1 MREDGDKGSV
11 RELLLGIA
19 LGLGAGISPGPLL
32 GLVLTSTLRRG
43 FGAGVRVALVPLPTD
58 APIVLLSVFVLESLP
73 AMAVRALGVA
83 GGAYVIYLGAGTLRG
98 ARTAE
103 LSAARNASSRRD
115 ILQGAL
121 VKALSPHPWLFWIS
135 VGGPLLVNA
144 WGDAPVRGV
153 TFLVGF
159 YGLLVGTKVVVA
171 RAATT
176 GRQRMSE
183 RWYQRALLG
192 AGVLL
197 SVAGAL
203 LIWEFLG
210 IR

>member
-1 MREDGDKGSV
+1 M
-11 RELLLGIA
+11 
-19 LGLGAGISPGPLL
+19 
-32 GLVLTSTLRRG
+32 
-43 FGAGVRVALVPLPTD
+43 
-58 APIVLLSVFVLESLP
+58 
-73 AMAVRALGVA
+73 
-83 GGAYVIYLGAGTLRG
+83 
-98 ARTAE
+98 
-103 LSAARNASSRRD
+103 N
-115 ILQGAL
+115 
-121 VKALSPHPWLFWIS
+121 ALSPHPWLFWNS

-171 RAATT
+171 RAAAT

>member
-1 MREDGDKGSV
+1 MREDGDNRSV
-11 RELLLGIA
+11 RELLLGIV

-32 GLVLTSTLRRG
+32 GLVLTSTLKRG
-43 FGAGVRVALVPLPTD
+43 FGAGVRVALAPLLTD
-58 APIVLLSVFVLESLP
+58 APIVLLTVFVLESLP
-73 AMAVRALGVA
+73 APAVRALGVA

-103 LSAARNASSRRD
+103 LSAARNSSSRTD
-115 ILQGAL
+115 ILRGAL
-121 VKALSPHPWLFWIS
+121 VNALSPHPWLFWLS

-153 TFLVGF
+153 AFLVGF
-159 YGLLVGTKVVVA
+159 YSLLVGTKIVVA
-171 RAATT
+171 RAAAA
-176 GRQRMSE
+176 GRLRMSE
-183 RWYQRALLG
+183 WWYQRALLG

-197 SVAGAL
+197 SVAGVL

-210 IR
+210 VR

>member
-1 MREDGDKGSV
+1 MREEGDKGNV

-32 GLVLTSTLRRG
+32 GLVLTSTLKRG
-43 FGAGVRVALVPLPTD
+43 FGAGVRVALAPLLTD
-58 APIVLLSVFVLESLP
+58 APIVLLSLFVLESLP
-73 AMAVRALGVA
+73 APAVRALGVA
-83 GGAYVIYLGAGTLRG
+83 GGAYVIYLGTQALRG

-115 ILQGAL
+115 ILRGAL
-121 VKALSPHPWLFWIS
+121 VNALSPHPWLFWLS
-135 VGGPLLVNA
+135 AGGPLLVNA

-159 YGLLVGTKVVVA
+159 YGLLVGTKILVA
-171 RAATT
+171 RAVTA

-183 RWYQRALLG
+183 RWYQRALLA

-197 SVAGAL
+197 SVAGVL

-210 IR
+210 VR

>member
-1 MREDGDKGSV
+1 M

-32 GLVLTSTLRRG
+32 GLVLTSTLKRG
-43 FGAGVRVALVPLPTD
+43 FGAGVRVALAPLLTD
-58 APIVLLSVFVLESLP
+58 APIVLLSLFVLESLP
-73 AMAVRALGVA
+73 APAVRALGVA
-83 GGAYVIYLGAGTLRG
+83 GGAYVIYLGTQALRG

-115 ILQGAL
+115 ILRGAL
-121 VKALSPHPWLFWIS
+121 VNALSPHPWLFWLS
-135 VGGPLLVNA
+135 AGGPLLVKA

-153 TFLVGF
+153 MFLVGF
-159 YGLLVGTKVVVA
+159 YGLLVGTKIVVA
-171 RAATT
+171 LAAAA

-183 RWYQRALLG
+183 RWYQLALLA

-203 LIWEFLG
+203 LIWEFLAV
-210 IR
+210 R

>member
-1 MREDGDKGSV
+1 M

-32 GLVLTSTLRRG
+32 GLVLTSTLKRG
-43 FGAGVRVALVPLPTD
+43 FGAGVRVALAPLLTD
-58 APIVLLSVFVLESLP
+58 APIVLLSLFVLESLP
-73 AMAVRALGVA
+73 APAVRALGVA
-83 GGAYVIYLGAGTLRG
+83 GGAYVIYLGIQALRG
-98 ARTAE
+98 ARKAE

-115 ILQGAL
+115 ILRGAL
-121 VKALSPHPWLFWIS
+121 VNALSPHPWLFWLS
-135 VGGPLLVNA
+135 AGGPLLVNA
-144 WGDAPVRGV
+144 WGDAPLRRV

-159 YGLLVGTKVVVA
+159 YGLLVGTKIVVA
-171 RAATT
+171 RAVAA
-176 GRQRMSE
+176 GRQRMGE
-183 RWYQRALLG
+183 RWYGRALLG

-210 IR
+210 VR

>member
-1 MREDGDKGSV
+1 M

-32 GLVLTSTLRRG
+32 GLVLTSTLKRG
-43 FGAGVRVALVPLPTD
+43 FGAGVRVALAPLLTD
-58 APIVLLSVFVLESLP
+58 APIVLLSLFVLESLP
-73 AMAVRALGVA
+73 APAVRALGVA
-83 GGAYVIYLGAGTLRG
+83 GGAYVIYLGTQALRG

-115 ILQGAL
+115 ILRGAL
-121 VKALSPHPWLFWIS
+121 VNALSPHPWLFWLS
-135 VGGPLLVNA
+135 AGGPLLVKA

-153 TFLVGF
+153 MFLVGF
-159 YGLLVGTKVVVA
+159 YGLLVGTKIVVA
-171 RAATT
+171 VAAAA
-176 GRQRMSE
+176 GRQKMSE
-183 RWYQRALLG
+183 RWYQLALLA

-203 LIWEFLG
+203 LIGELLAV
-210 IR
+210 R

>member
-1 MREDGDKGSV
+1 M
-11 RELLLGIA
+11 RELLIGIA

-32 GLVLTSTLRRG
+32 GLVLTSTLKRG
-43 FGAGVRVALVPLPTD
+43 FGAGVRVALAPLLTD

-73 AMAVRALGVA
+73 APAVRALGVA
-83 GGAYVIYLGAGTLRG
+83 GGAYVIYLGTQALRG

-103 LSAARNASSRRD
+103 LSTARNDSSRRD
-115 ILQGAL
+115 ILRGAL
-121 VKALSPHPWLFWIS
+121 VNALSPHPWLFWLS
-135 VGGPLLVNA
+135 AGGPLLVNA

-153 TFLVGF
+153 TFLVSF
-159 YGLLVGTKVVVA
+159 YGLLVGTKIAIA
-171 RAATT
+171 RAVAA

-183 RWYQRALLG
+183 RWYQRALLA

-203 LIWEFLG
+203 LIWEFWG
-210 IR
+210 VR

>member
-1 MREDGDKGSV
+1 MREEEDKRSV

-19 LGLGAGISPGPLL
+19 LGLGAGLSPGPLL
-32 GLVLTSTLRRG
+32 GLVLTSTLKRG
-43 FGAGVRVALVPLPTD
+43 LGAGVRIALAPLLTD

-73 AMAVRALGVA
+73 AAAVRALGVV
-83 GGAYVIYLGAGTLRG
+83 GGAYVIYLGTQALRG

-115 ILQGAL
+115 ILRGAL
-121 VKALSPHPWLFWIS
+121 VNALSPHPWLFWLS
-135 VGGPLLVNA
+135 AGGPLLVNA

-159 YGLLVGTKVVVA
+159 YGLLVGTKILVA
-171 RAATT
+171 GAVTA

-183 RWYQRALLG
+183 RWYQRALLA

-197 SVAGAL
+197 SVAGVL

-210 IR
+210 VR

>member
-1 MREDGDKGSV
+1 M

-43 FGAGVRVALVPLPTD
+43 FGAGVRVALAPLLTD

-83 GGAYVIYLGAGTLRG
+83 GGGYVVYLGAGTLRG

-115 ILQGAL
+115 IL
-121 VKALSPHPWLFWIS
+121 
-135 VGGPLLVNA
+135 
-144 WGDAPVRGV
+144 
-153 TFLVGF
+153 
-159 YGLLVGTKVVVA
+159 
-171 RAATT
+171 
-176 GRQRMSE
+176 
-183 RWYQRALLG
+183 
-192 AGVLL
+192 
-197 SVAGAL
+197 
-203 LIWEFLG
+203 
-210 IR
+210 

>member
-1 MREDGDKGSV
+1 VK
-11 RELLLGIA
+11 ELLLGIA

-32 GLVLTSTLRRG
+32 GLVLTSALKRG
-43 FGAGVRVALVPLPTD
+43 FGAGVRVALAPLLTD

-73 AMAVRALGVA
+73 APAVRALGVA
-83 GGAYVIYLGAGTLRG
+83 GGAYVIYLGAEALRG

-103 LSAARNASSRRD
+103 LSAARNTSSRRD
-115 ILQGAL
+115 ILRGAL
-121 VKALSPHPWLFWIS
+121 VNALSPHPWLFWNS

-159 YGLLVGTKVVVA
+159 YGLLVGTKIVVA
-171 RAATT
+171 RAAGG

-183 RWYQRALLG
+183 RWYQRALVA

-197 SVAGAL
+197 SVAGVL

-210 IR
+210 VR